1 MLHPRL
7 RKAAARL
14 EKQTAAD
21 MRGRVTPGSG
31 CVQNVRLKGDVITKH
46 FRVECKLTQAAS
58 YSLKLAV
65 LDKIER
71 EALSNCQCPLM
82 SLEIGQ
88 QRYAVLRWQDFEAI
102 ANDAKM
108 V

>member
-21 MRGRVTPGSG
+21 LRGCTTPGSG
-31 CVQNVRLKGDVITKH
+31 SVRNVHLKGDVIAKH

-88 QRYAVLRWQDFEAI
+88 QRYAVLRWQDFEQI
-102 ANDAKM
+102 VHDAGM
-108 V
+108 T